1 MLMPFKI
8 ANFVKIGIQ
17 TATLSN
23 IQKRKMSS
31 AIINPDN
38 RNLLNM
44 DVKNEY
50 NVKTNNELKVNLNFH
65 NNNIISNMFSNL
77 SLYESM
83 NNFFQINNKHYMLKY
98 NNQLNQTDFNI
109 SYFQNIN
116 DKYVQISPW
125 HDIDLMNSDGTYNMI
140 VEIPKYNYI
149 KLEIKLTEKYN
160 VIKQDTKKGKLRYY
174 HNSIYWNYG
183 ALPRTYEYPK
193 HIYRCKG
200 SDDQQIFFTGDD
212 DPLDVIDIGS
222 NSLKMG
228 QIAPVK
234 ILGAFTL
241 IDEGQLD
248 WKIIAI
254 NKYDENYSNIN
265 NLEDIEKY
273 YPHTLNLMIEWFRS
287 YKMADSKKL
296 NIISKKLYNKKDS
309 ENLIK
314 KVHDY
319 YLEFLKD
326 IKQFSLSSSCEST
339 NINNSSN
346 ATNSSECFQTS
357 FSYQNPDNP
366 VYNNLVQDVSID
378 YYKSDDTYRPNM
390 EIWVP

>member
-1 MLMPFKI
+1 
-8 ANFVKIGIQ
+8 
-17 TATLSN
+17 
-23 IQKRKMSS
+23 MSS

-38 RNLLNM
+38 RNLLNK

-125 HDIDLMNSDGTYNMI
+125 HDIDLMNDDGTYNMI

-149 KLEIKLTEKYN
+149 KLEIKLTEKFN

-193 HIYRCKG
+193 HVYRCKS
-200 SDDQQIFFTGDD
+200 SDGQQIFFTGDD
-212 DPLDVIDIGS
+212 DPLDVIDIGR

-234 ILGAFTL
+234 VSHAISLYFVCYIVSSFVIHFGLLYFFHFQQVLGAFTL

-254 NKYDENYSNIN
+254 NVRIFGMNMHVFIIF
-265 NLEDIEKY
+265 LESLI
-273 YPHTLNLMIEWFRS
+273 P
-287 YKMADSKKL
+287 
-296 NIISKKLYNKKDS
+296 LYTQFNMFIYMC
-309 ENLIK
+309 L
-314 KVHDY
+314 
-319 YLEFLKD
+319 FLF
-326 IKQFSLSSSCEST
+326 I
-339 NINNSSN
+339 
-346 ATNSSECFQTS
+346 A
-357 FSYQNPDNP
+357 
-366 VYNNLVQDVSID
+366 
-378 YYKSDDTYRPNM
+378 
-390 EIWVP
+390 EI